1 MIDMHTRHCCQTR
14 QAGTA
19 GDRLVHGCMS
29 CSCEPS
35 GGRAC
40 LQGVW
45 PSCSALIAEFL
56 QMQAVLLQGRVL
68 SLLNLH

>member
-1 MIDMHTRHCCQTR
+1 MTSGH
-14 QAGTA
+14 
-19 GDRLVHGCMS
+19 RLVHGCI
-29 CSCEPS
+29 CTS
-35 GGRAC
+35 GPGAGHSR

-56 QMQAVLLQGRVL
+56 QMQAVLLLGRVL